1 MKKLADFKT
10 ALALHVFPSYV
21 NTWSSE
27 RRKAFEIMYNHA
39 VFGRDVSKGKIIV
52 EGANPGQGKSTLLD
66 GIAVQSA
73 DQMLNM
79 ILITNSN
86 QRLAD
91 DIAST
96 RNKYG
101 SWIEDGT
108 DISYLSDGNKVK
120 ANEWRNMSRASKR
133 FSSNIK
139 TVRLSAGK
147 KSVTIKNIPAK
158 KRYYVRIRSYK
169 KVGNKIWYTGWSK
182 VKTVKTK

>member
-120 ANEWRNMSRASKR
+120 ANEWRNMSRAYLIAMS
-133 FSSNIK
+133 
-139 TVRLSAGK
+139 TQ
-147 KSVTIKNIPAK
+147 
-158 KRYYVRIRSYK
+158 RYLALNNDASI
-169 KVGNKIWYTGWSK
+169 
-182 VKTVKTK
+182 